1 MDNISPKNDDDIN
14 FSSIFSSINRNR
26 ISFFIIAFSLAI
38 LSGIYAFKKKP
49 TWEGTFQIVLRQ
61 NQEANSISSLLANT
75 SNPISLLRN
84 RSSQEKINTE
94 ILIIQSPSV
103 LKPIYD
109 YVKSE
114 YDSLGFDTSSF
125 RFRKWKK
132 NLLVKLEKKSSVLA
146 ISYRDNQQKLI
157 IPVLNKISEKYQD
170 YSGRDRLKNLKKE
183 KDYLNQQVS
192 IYIDKTRESSGQLQA
207 YAKLHNIGILNV
219 EAKKSSD
226 DNSKGKRSLGGNV
239 LMLDVEN
246 KFIGAKNDLELTNQ
260 KLEQLNNIDKNA
272 SLDQQ
277 ISMYSMLDSSPSK
290 NKDLLS
296 RISEIDSELVR
307 YETGFKNKNPKIKNL
322 KILKEET
329 FKLLKESVIGSLKG
343 QIKNTIAIQNAS
355 KRPEEVIVKYKE
367 LYRQAK
373 LDLETL
379 SNLEIEKNINSLSLA
394 KKNTPWQLISNPL
407 LFDKPVLPNKPRI
420 IFTGIFFG
428 IIFGTLFAKYQDKKS
443 GLIYEKNDLDNLLNS
458 KNLFDFSNIDED
470 KLEEVIDI
478 FIEKYINKENLIVFT
493 LGDFSNKT
501 SNKVLKIIKEN
512 KTKPEILDNVKDIED
527 SSKVLI
533 LISLNNLS
541 KNQIL
546 YINNLFKLK
555 RQSEL
560 FTAYI

>member
-1 MDNISPKNDDDIN
+1 MDNFSPKNDDDIN
-14 FSSIFSSINRNR
+14 FSSIFSSINRNKK
-26 ISFFIIAFSLAI
+26 SFFIIAFSLAI

-75 SNPISLLRN
+75 RSPISLLRN
-84 RSSQEKINTE
+84 RSSQQKLNTE

-114 YDSLGFDTSSF
+114 YDSLGYDTSSF

-132 NLLVKLEKKSSVLA
+132 NLLVKLEKKSNVLA

-157 IPVLNKISEKYQD
+157 IPVLNKISEKYQE
-170 YSGRDRLKNLKKE
+170 YSGRDRLNSLKKAE
-183 KDYLNQQVS
+183 DYLNQQVS
-192 IYIDKTRESSGQLQA
+192 IYIDKSRESSGQLQA
-207 YAKLHNIGILNV
+207 YAKLHNIGLLDV
-219 EAKKSSD
+219 EANRSSD
-226 DNSKGKRSLGGNV
+226 DTSKKKRKIGSNA
-239 LMLDVEN
+239 LMLDLES
-246 KFIGAKNDLELTNQ
+246 KFIGAKNDLELTNK
-260 KLEQLNNIDKNA
+260 KLEQLKNIDKEAN
-272 SLDQQ
+272 LNQQ
-277 ISMYSMLDSSPSK
+277 IAIYSMLDNSDSK

-307 YETGFKNKNPKIKNL
+307 YETGFKNKNPKVKNL
-322 KILKEET
+322 KLLKEET
-329 FKLLKESVIGSLKG
+329 FKLLKESVTGSLKG
-343 QIKNTIAIQNAS
+343 QRENAIAIQNAS

-379 SNLEIEKNINSLSLA
+379 SNLEFEKNINSLSLA
-394 KKNTPWQLISNPL
+394 KKNNPWQLISNPL

-420 IFTGIFFG
+420 VFTGIFFG

-443 GLIYEKNDLDNLLNS
+443 GLIYEKNDIDNLLNY

-470 KLEEVIDI
+470 KLDEVIDI
-478 FIEKYINKENLIVFT
+478 FIEKYIIKENLIVFT
-493 LGDFSNKT
+493 LGDFSNKI
-501 SNKVLKIIKEN
+501 SNKVLKLIKEN
-512 KTKPEILDNVKDIED
+512 KKKPQILDDLKDIED

-541 KNQIL
+541 KSQIV
-546 YINNLFKLK
+546 YVNNLFKLK

>member
-1 MDNISPKNDDDIN
+1 MDNFSPKNDDDIN
-14 FSSIFSSINRNR
+14 FSSIFSSINRNKK
-26 ISFFIIAFSLAI
+26 SFFIIAFSLAI

-75 SNPISLLRN
+75 RSPISLLRN
-84 RSSQEKINTE
+84 RSSQQKLNTE

-114 YDSLGFDTSSF
+114 YDSLGYDTSSF

-132 NLLVKLEKKSSVLA
+132 NLLVKLEKKSNVLA

-157 IPVLNKISEKYQD
+157 IPVLNKISEKYQE
-170 YSGRDRLKNLKKE
+170 YSGRDRLNSLKKAE
-183 KDYLNQQVS
+183 DYLNQQVS
-192 IYIDKTRESSGQLQA
+192 IYIDKSRESSGQLQA
-207 YAKLHNIGILNV
+207 YAKLHNIGVLDV
-219 EAKKSSD
+219 EANRSSD
-226 DNSKGKRSLGGNV
+226 DTSKKKRKIGSNA
-239 LMLDVEN
+239 LMLDLES
-246 KFIGAKNDLELTNQ
+246 KFISAKNDLELTNK
-260 KLEQLNNIDKNA
+260 KLEQLKNIDKEAN
-272 SLDQQ
+272 LDQQ
-277 ISMYSMLDSSPSK
+277 IAMYSMLDNSDSK
-290 NKDLLS
+290 NVDLLS

-307 YETGFKNKNPKIKNL
+307 YETGFKNKNPKVKNL
-322 KILKEET
+322 KLLKEET
-329 FKLLKESVIGSLKG
+329 FKLLKESVTGSLKG
-343 QIKNTIAIQNAS
+343 QREKAIAIQNAS

-379 SNLEIEKNINSLSLA
+379 SNLEFEKNINSLSLA
-394 KKNTPWQLISNPL
+394 KKNNPWQLISNPL

-420 IFTGIFFG
+420 VFTGIFFG

-443 GLIYEKNDLDNLLNS
+443 GLIYEKNDIDNLLNY

-470 KLEEVIDI
+470 KLDEVIDI
-478 FIEKYINKENLIVFT
+478 FIEKYIIKENLIVFT
-493 LGDFSNKT
+493 LGDFSNKI
-501 SNKVLKIIKEN
+501 SNKVLKLIKEN
-512 KTKPEILDNVKDIED
+512 KKKPQILDNLKDIED

-541 KNQIL
+541 KSQIV
-546 YINNLFKLK
+546 YVNNLFKLK

>member
-1 MDNISPKNDDDIN
+1 MDNFSPKNDDDIN
-14 FSSIFSSINRNR
+14 FSSIFSSINRNKK
-26 ISFFIIAFSLAI
+26 SFFIIAFSLAI

-75 SNPISLLRN
+75 RSPISLLRN
-84 RSSQEKINTE
+84 RSSQQKLNTE

-114 YDSLGFDTSSF
+114 YDSLGYDTSSF

-132 NLLVKLEKKSSVLA
+132 NLLVKLEKKSNVLA

-157 IPVLNKISEKYQD
+157 IPVLNKISEKYQE
-170 YSGRDRLKNLKKE
+170 YSGRDRLNSLKKAE
-183 KDYLNQQVS
+183 DYLNQQVS
-192 IYIDKTRESSGQLQA
+192 IYIDKSRESSGQLQA
-207 YAKLHNIGILNV
+207 YAKLHNIGLLDV
-219 EAKKSSD
+219 EANRTSD
-226 DNSKGKRSLGGNV
+226 DTSKKKRKIGSNA
-239 LMLDVEN
+239 LMLDLES
-246 KFIGAKNDLELTNQ
+246 KFISAKNDLELTNK
-260 KLEQLNNIDKNA
+260 KLEQLKNIDKEAN
-272 SLDQQ
+272 LDQQ
-277 ISMYSMLDSSPSK
+277 IAMYSMLDNSDSK
-290 NKDLLS
+290 NVDLLS
-296 RISEIDSELVR
+296 RISEIDKELVR
-307 YETGFKNKNPKIKNL
+307 YETGFKNKNPKVKNL
-322 KILKEET
+322 KLLKEET
-329 FKLLKESVIGSLKG
+329 FKLLKESVTGSLKG
-343 QIKNTIAIQNAS
+343 QREKAIAVQNAS

-379 SNLEIEKNINSLSLA
+379 SNLEFEKNINSLSLA
-394 KKNTPWQLISNPL
+394 KKNNPWQLISNPL

-420 IFTGIFFG
+420 VFTGIFFG

-443 GLIYEKNDLDNLLNS
+443 GLIYEKNDIDNLLNY

-470 KLEEVIDI
+470 KLDEVIDI
-478 FIEKYINKENLIVFT
+478 FIEKYIIKENLIVFT
-493 LGDFSNKT
+493 LGDFSNKI
-501 SNKVLKIIKEN
+501 SNKVLKLIKEN
-512 KTKPEILDNVKDIED
+512 KKKPQILDNLKDIED

-541 KNQIL
+541 KSQIV
-546 YINNLFKLK
+546 YVNNLFKLK